1 MNKNAEL
8 CSVNQHYSRMTTNK
22 KNQKKPQARNGKPLM
37 SELLNDTR
45 RYIEQAEQAD
55 VEHLRR
61 FIFNEP
67 ERPLVAMGHGGSH
80 PSAAYAALLYG
91 TNCGLGRAVTP
102 YQANSLSDETLKN
115 SKLLLISKSL
125 KNQDAVYIAHRIA
138 AVNPEHCCIVTMN
151 HTEDDNTNIRRMK
164 KSCPNGVIN
173 LPFDLPDGFISV
185 NGTFAYFSLL
195 YRAFTGDTNFSNKLS
210 LSPVSTDNYTYR
222 TVDGIQTPPS
232 LSSISQFTVLYG
244 SYGEPV
250 ANKLE
255 SNMTEAGLASCVISD
270 FRDECHGRFLSLS
283 NFIHSSKHPQ
293 TDCALV
299 LLVTPRE
306 ESVCRNFLDRLPG
319 HLPIVIIR
327 TDIATSLGT
336 IDLLYKMSRFT
347 SDFGELHRG
356 SNPNYPENLGG
367 FSKGAFRDLVNFQDD
382 FNFYGTLRLSTYDIP
397 YADRLLLQT
406 KSASD
411 GIDILGQHFCD
422 IDVPYLMAAFDDSRD
437 ALKTQLTILNPE
449 KGYLNN
455 PQRIRRDFLEDRFHV
470 KCRRQLEFE
479 KPDCQWCR
487 EWKKYLQGEQA
498 DIDILNAAYINWLG
512 STLRFSRQADG
523 TILVTA
529 VTPSTPDALP
539 NRGIIGGIVGDVL
552 GSKYE
557 LEKDKQ
563 KVKTLAGK
571 PHLKLSV
578 AMTYTDDTILSLAIA
593 KWLHDDLSHDK
604 QTLIDLF
611 KHFARRYASYS
622 FSKTFKKWAVS
633 DNREPYGACS
643 NGSAMRVAPVA
654 WYARTLDE
662 CLSLAKT
669 TAEITHD
676 SEEGIRGAQ
685 AIAAAIFL
693 NRNGHPKSDIRT
705 YIEQTFGYNLHRTTD
720 EIRPSYTF
728 ETSCEK
734 TVPESIICF
743 LESDTFEDAV
753 IRVISLGGDTDTMA
767 NMAGNIAAASMDVP
781 SGLTTFAY
789 EKLPLELREIL
800 G

>member
-1 MNKNAEL
+1 
-8 CSVNQHYSRMTTNK
+8 MTTKQTNQQKPKARGGK
-22 KNQKKPQARNGKPLM
+22 KLM
-37 SELLNDTR
+37 SELLTETR
-45 RYIEQAEQAD
+45 MYIEQAERTD
-55 VEHLRR
+55 VEPLRQ
-61 FIFNEP
+61 FLLNNP
-67 ERPLVAMGHGGSH
+67 ERPLIAMGHGGSH
-80 PSAAYAALLYG
+80 SSAAYAALLYG

-102 YQANSLSDETLKN
+102 YQANSLSDETLYN

-125 KNQDAVYIAHRIA
+125 KNQDAVYISQRMAWT
-138 AVNPEHCCIVTMN
+138 NPACSCVLTM
-151 HTEDDNTNIRRMK
+151 TQDDNANVRHMK
-164 KSCPNGVIN
+164 KTNPNSVIN
-173 LPFDLPDGFISV
+173 YPFDLPDGFISV

-195 YRAFTGDTNFSNKLS
+195 YKSYTGDADFSHNLA
-210 LSPVSTDNYTYR
+210 LSPVSAENYTYR
-222 TVDGIQTPPS
+222 CIDGVTTPPD
-232 LSSISQFTVLYG
+232 LSTITQFTVLYG

-250 ANKLE
+250 AHKME
-255 SNMTEAGLASCVISD
+255 SNMTEAGLAACVISD

-283 NFIHSSKHPQ
+283 NFISSPGHPQ
-293 TDCALV
+293 NDCALV

-306 ESVCRNFLDRLPG
+306 EAVCRNLLERLPG
-319 HLPIVIIR
+319 HLPVIIIR
-327 TDIATSLGT
+327 TDIDTPLGS
-336 IDLLYKMSRFT
+336 IDLLYKMSIFT
-347 SDFGELHRG
+347 SDFGEKYRY
-356 SNPNYPENLGG
+356 SNPNDPENLGG
-367 FSKGAFRDLVNFQDD
+367 FSKGAFRDLISFQED
-382 FNFYGTLRLSTYDIP
+382 FNLYGPLCISTSELP
-397 YADRLLLQT
+397 YRDRLQLKT
-406 KSASD
+406 RTDS
-411 GIDILGQHFCD
+411 IDILGLHFSD
-422 IDVPYLMAAFDDSRD
+422 IEVPYLLAAFDDSRD
-437 ALKTQLTILNPE
+437 ALKTQQAILTPE

-571 PHLKLSV
+571 LHLKLSV

-753 IRVISLGGDTDTMA
+753 IRAISLGGDTDTMA